1 MYFSNSNQENF
12 KRLIENLGY
21 KFSDKVS
28 DAGFVYIDLEK
39 FIFFDNTKLNFQNHQ
54 LNSRDLIDRFNK
66 LLHAFSEFEKT
77 HPQKKQ
83 FRFLNFRIDDIKSI
97 NDEELLRWSFYNHK
111 YASSKG
117 LDMDALNE
125 WHTLEKTLDV
135 NKIAFFKARRE
146 NNMALFMHVIKNH
159 TFFSEILI
167 GSVPAQIKNEMMY
180 GLDIAE
186 EKYIHKI
193 IEENRAASIVKV
205 VDHYMEDP
213 YLNLVKQQLAFKKLS
228 FNSCVISNSKRMDKY
243 ALGSIRNIFRY
254 LNINEVSID
263 NCDFAVLVNDLDGI
277 DLIPLVDTEKP
288 IFAIDLSSEDNPNFS
303 YLLLKDE
310 GFSQIYSYS
319 KKLANE
325 KVDNTFIR
333 SICSGLGLY
342 LLNRK
347 FTQQI
352 AVNYIENY
360 FKPLAKSLGKTLAE
374 FKGPLDTLT
383 EKLED

>member
-12 KRLIENLGY
+12 KRLVESLGY
-21 KFSDKVS
+21 KFSEKIS
-28 DAGFVYIDLEK
+28 EAGFVYIDLEE
-39 FIFFDNTKLNFQNHQ
+39 FIFFDNPKLNFQNHQ
-54 LNSRDLIDRFNK
+54 LNSRDLIDKFNK
-66 LLHAFSEFEKT
+66 LLHAFSEFEKN

-83 FRFLNFRIDDIKSI
+83 FRFLNFKIDDVKSI
-97 NDEELLRWSFYNHK
+97 GDEELMRWSFYNHK

-125 WHTLEKTLDV
+125 WHSLEKTLDV

-146 NNMALFMHVIKNH
+146 NNMALFMHVIKNSS
-159 TFFSEILI
+159 FFSEILI
-167 GSVPAQIKNEMMY
+167 GSVPARIKNEIQY

-193 IEENRAASIVKV
+193 IEENRAAPIVKV
-205 VDHYMEDP
+205 VDYFMEDP

-228 FNSCVISNSKRMDKY
+228 FNSCVISNSKKMDKY
-243 ALGSIRNIFRY
+243 TLGSIRNIFKY
-254 LNINEVSID
+254 LNIQEVSID
-263 NCDFAVLVNDLDGI
+263 NCDFTVLVNDLDGI
-277 DLIPLVDTEKP
+277 DLIPLVDTEQP
-288 IFAIDLSSEDNPNFS
+288 IFAVDLSSEDNPNFS
-303 YLLLKDE
+303 YLLLKDD
-310 GFSQIYSYS
+310 GFSQVYSYS
-319 KKLANE
+319 KRLAAE
-325 KVDNTFIR
+325 QLEETLIR
-333 SICSGLGLY
+333 SICCGLGLY

-360 FKPLAKSLGKTLAE
+360 FKPLAKSLGKTLTE

-383 EKLED
+383 EKLEE

>member
-12 KRLIENLGY
+12 KRLVENLGY
-21 KFSDKVS
+21 KFSEKIS
-28 DAGFVYIDLEK
+28 DAGFVYIDLED
-39 FIFFDNTKLNFQNHQ
+39 FIFFDNPKLNFQNHQ

-66 LLHAFSEFEKT
+66 LLHAFSEFEKN

-83 FRFLNFRIDDIKSI
+83 FRFLNFRMDDVKSI
-97 NDEELLRWSFYNHK
+97 GDDELLRWSFYNHK

-117 LDMDALNE
+117 LDLDALNE
-125 WHTLEKTLDV
+125 WHALEKTLDI
-135 NKIAFFKARRE
+135 NRIAFFKARRE
-146 NNMALFMHVIKNH
+146 NNMALYMHVIKNH
-159 TFFSEILI
+159 SFFSEILI
-167 GSVPAQIKNEMMY
+167 GSIPAQIKNEMQY

-186 EKYIHKI
+186 EKYIYKI
-193 IEENRAASIVKV
+193 IEENRAHSNVKV
-205 VDHYMEDP
+205 VDNGMDDP
-213 YLNLVKQQLAFKKLS
+213 YLNLVKQQLSFKKLS
-228 FNSCVISNSKRMDKY
+228 FNSCVISNSKKMDKY
-243 ALGSIRNIFRY
+243 SLGDIRNIFKF

-263 NCDFAVLVNDLDGI
+263 KCDFTILVNDLDGI

-288 IFAIDLSSEDNPNFS
+288 IFAVDLSSEDNPNFS

-310 GFSQIYSYS
+310 GFSQIYSYA
-319 KKLANE
+319 KKLNSE
-325 KVDNTFIR
+325 KIVDTFSR
-333 SICSGLGLY
+333 SMCCGLGLY

-352 AVNYIENY
+352 AVNYIDNY

-383 EKLED
+383 EKLEE